1 MRGRIAYRK
10 VYLNEV
16 VHCTS
21 LQPLPLINIPMAYQ
35 TLTRSL
41 SSRLILGF
49 VAAIIVTTIAAGVP
63 AYWVISGELER
74 EAWARLEDGA
84 RITQT
89 LLDAE
94 KTRLINLAA
103 LTSQRPTLKKLLR
116 EEDTSALTDY
126 VQAYQASVDLD
137 ILILCDNTGQHIIGD
152 YTSCPWADPP
162 ISPRFTFHVLPY
174 PEDTLGLIAGMAVQ
188 EESSAEVLGY
198 VTVGNYFDISF
209 TGQLAAQ
216 TGFSQSLILGGK
228 RVVSSISG
236 SPQNLDQEAVRRAI
250 ANATIEET
258 QLTLQGSRFFTALL
272 PVEDMLG
279 EVIALGEV
287 ALSVDSVVAAQH
299 RALLTLNIST
309 LLIVAVVSILGL
321 LFARRLTAPLNQLT
335 EAAHKISQG
344 DFSTPIP
351 SPEDPIEIATL
362 ARALEESRT
371 NTQRILHDLS
381 QEKAWSETLIESIL
395 EGIVTINT
403 QGHITSFS
411 QGAERITGW
420 RRDEVLD
427 TTINQVFPLAEN
439 EGGFTDHLP
448 EPGSK
453 QQVNVLTRH
462 QHPITL
468 SITVTRISTP
478 GGEEELALVLHDVT
492 EEEAIQNLRSYFL
505 AHISHEF
512 RTPLSALNASVELL
526 LDELEDLSQA
536 EIGKLLNSVHMS
548 VSGLQTLIDNLLESL
563 SIEAGRFRIR
573 RRLTDV
579 NEILLEAV
587 RVMKPLLDRRQQDL
601 SLNQPKRLPRI
612 NADPTRLTQ
621 VLVNLL
627 SNASKYSPLGKTIDV
642 TLEMVDDHQLH
653 VTVADHGPG
662 IPAGERENL
671 FSRFVRLDTQD
682 DTQYGIGLGLS
693 VVKAIVEEHG
703 GEVGVKE
710 RLGGGSIFWFTIP
723 LDGGSG

>member
-1 MRGRIAYRK
+1 
-10 VYLNEV
+10 
-16 VHCTS
+16 
-21 LQPLPLINIPMAYQ
+21 MAYQ

-74 EAWARLEDGA
+74 EAWARLDDGT

-89 LLDAE
+89 LLDSE
-94 KTRLINLAA
+94 KIRLINLAT
-103 LTSQRPTLKKLLR
+103 LTSQRPTLRKLLR
-116 EEDTSALTDY
+116 EENKSALMEY
-126 VQAYQASVDLD
+126 VQAYQSSVDLD
-137 ILILCDNTGQHIIGD
+137 ILILCDNTGQLIIGD
-152 YTSCPWADPP
+152 YTSCPWTDPP
-162 ISPRFTFHVLPY
+162 ISPRATFHLLPY
-174 PEDTLGLIAGMAVQ
+174 PEETLGLLAGMAVQ
-188 EESSAEVLGY
+188 EEGSTEVLGY
-198 VTVGNYFDISF
+198 VTVGNYFDVTF
-209 TGQLAAQ
+209 TDQLADQ
-216 TGFSQSLILGGK
+216 TGFSQSLILGEK
-228 RVVSSISG
+228 RIVSSVSG

-250 ANATIEET
+250 SNATVEKT
-258 QLTLQGSRFFTALL
+258 QLTLEGSRFFTALL
-272 PVEDMLG
+272 PLRDMDG
-279 EVIALGEV
+279 KVIALGEV
-287 ALSVDSVVAAQH
+287 ALSVDRVVAAQH
-299 RALLTLNIST
+299 RALLTLNLST

-362 ARALEESRT
+362 ARALEESRA
-371 NTQRILHDLS
+371 NTQRFLHDLS

-395 EGIVTINT
+395 EGIVTIDT
-403 QGHITSFS
+403 HGQITSFS

-420 RRDEVLD
+420 RRDEVLG
-427 TTINQVFPLAEN
+427 TAINQVFPLAEN
-439 EGGFTDHLP
+439 EGVFTDHLP
-448 EPGSK
+448 APGSK
-453 QQVNVLTRH
+453 KQVNVFTRY

-468 SITVTRISTP
+468 STTAARLSTP
-478 GGEEELALVLHDVT
+478 NGEEELALVLHDVT
-492 EEEAIQNLRSYFL
+492 EEEAIRNLRSYFL

-512 RTPLSALNASVELL
+512 RTPLAALNASVELL

-573 RRLTDV
+573 RRSTDIT
-579 NEILLEAV
+579 EILLEAV

-601 SLNQPKRLPRI
+601 SLNQPKQLPRI

-627 SNASKYSPLGKTIDV
+627 SNASKYSPLGQTIDI
-642 TLEMVDDHQLH
+642 TLEKVNDRQLH
-653 VTVADHGPG
+653 VTVADRGPG
-662 IPAGERENL
+662 IPTGERANL

-710 RLGGGSIFWFTIP
+710 RPGGGSIFWFTVP
-723 LDGGSG
+723 LDGDAT

>member
-1 MRGRIAYRK
+1 
-10 VYLNEV
+10 
-16 VHCTS
+16 
-21 LQPLPLINIPMAYQ
+21 MAYQ

-89 LLDAE
+89 LLDSE
-94 KTRLINLAA
+94 KIRLINLAT
-103 LTSQRPTLKKLLR
+103 LTSQRPTLKTLLR
-116 EEDTSALTDY
+116 EANVSALMDY

-152 YTSCPWADPP
+152 YTSCPWTDPP
-162 ISPRFTFHVLPY
+162 ISPRVTFHVLPY
-174 PEDTLGLIAGMAVQ
+174 PEETLGLLAGMAVQ
-188 EESSAEVLGY
+188 EEGSTEVLGY
-198 VTVGNYFDISF
+198 VTVGKYFDVSF
-209 TGQLAAQ
+209 TDQLAAQ

-236 SPQNLDQEAVRRAI
+236 LPQNLDQEAVRRAI
-250 ANATIEET
+250 ANASIEKT
-258 QLTLQGSRFFTALL
+258 QLTLQESRFFTALL
-272 PVEDMLG
+272 PLEDMLG
-279 EVIALGEV
+279 EVIALDEV
-287 ALSVDSVVAAQH
+287 ALSVDRVVAAQH

-335 EAAHKISQG
+335 EAARKISQG

-371 NTQRILHDLS
+371 NTQRVLHDLS

-403 QGHITSFS
+403 QGQITSFS

-427 TTINQVFPLAEN
+427 MSIDQIFPLAEN
-439 EGGFTDHLP
+439 DAVFTDHLP
-448 EPGSK
+448 EPGNK
-453 QQVNVLTRH
+453 KQVNVLTRH

-536 EIGKLLNSVHMS
+536 EIGKLLNSIHMS

-579 NEILLEAV
+579 NEILFEAV

-627 SNASKYSPLGKTIDV
+627 SNASKYSPLGQTIDV
-642 TLEMVDDHQLH
+642 ALKMVDDHQLH
-653 VTVADHGPG
+653 VTVADRGPG
-662 IPAGERENL
+662 IPSRERENL
-671 FSRFVRLDTQD
+671 FSRFMRLDTQD

-693 VVKAIVEEHG
+693 VVKAIIEEHG

-710 RLGGGSIFWFTIP
+710 RPGGGSIFWFTIP
-723 LDGGSG
+723 LDGEVT